1 MSVLLILLEG
11 FTSIFNPS
19 VRGRDPGLEKL
30 EKIVESYQTTSD
42 RERLAGDWQAVQ
54 HDMSRAWQKVQA
66 SYE

>member
-1 MSVLLILLEG
+1 M
-11 FTSIFNPS
+11 
-19 VRGRDPGLEKL
+19 EKL

>member
-19 VRGRDPGLEKL
+19 VRRRDLGLKKL
-30 EKIVESYQTTSD
+30 EKFIESYRTMSD

-54 HDMSRAWQKVQA
+54 RDMLRAWKKVQS
-66 SYE
+66 SYK